1 MEGKIK
7 NDENNKTISNQEDV
21 NNQNVDNTNN
31 EVNQND
37 QQMSGFKMFS
47 YFMLF
52 YFVFGNVV
60 SYFKVMNPINN
71 FLIDDNLKIDVFISN
86 SLNIKDNFMNI
97 GTNSSTSKSF
107 IVKNK
112 DYNYLPQKFN
122 LTLDDFVISEDEKS
136 TKNLYLHFIVYIDE
150 VGNSRTKD
158 FNRIFKNDKKELFK
172 STVKL
177 LKYDPQLINN
187 NRKLKKMIE
196 EENYIEEI
204 ENKNETLQNSDLFFL
219 PEITAYLIDA
229 DPQIENTVIHEL
241 KHFNYY
247 MEFNPNLNIFY
258 IPGFLTDFWLLQKEY
273 KQVKL
278 NSPNNINVTV
288 DLRFISLMKFKFLI
302 GLDSNDKT
310 MTQTYGMDSTKD
322 IFVEVLKVNSFEYLC
337 LLFTVQVL
345 HTLFSFLGFAS
356 DISYHKNLDK
366 LDGLY
371 TKIYFVTLFHYMI
384 AIIYYYIEG
393 VSKMIYLNIVIGLV
407 IEIWKFRKIY
417 EVSFS
422 SLFPFISFKN
432 KIKFEESDS
441 ISLESEAVTI
451 TSKFLFIPLGVG
463 YLLYKIYYN
472 SNYMMLHPIKFTIE
486 YFFFLLNIFGFVL
499 MTPQIYINYKLK
511 SVEHM
516 PYKTLAYKFLNTIID
531 DLFAFAL
538 DTPTLHRVSVFKD
551 DVIFVIFLIQLFL
564 YRGNKRVNKPI
575 EITNSENSSDNIDKL
590 PSNSKSIEE
599 KKND

>member
-1 MEGKIK
+1 MEGKIN
-7 NDENNKTISNQEDV
+7 NDENNKTISKQENV

-97 GTNSSTSKSF
+97 DTNSSTSKSF

-247 MEFNPNLNIFY
+247 MEFNPSLNIFY

-393 VSKMIYLNIVIGLV
+393 VSKMIYLNIVIGLI

-432 KIKFEESDS
+432 KIKFEESES